1 MRGGELT
8 ATARDKY
15 GYNKWVNWVNKMA
28 TKGKYHSAKIY
39 VPKDVRETLGL
50 EEGDEIEFSIV
61 DEHEARMVVKKL
73 DADKK
78 LLEWPDRPLGIKGKL
93 TREEIYA
100 SL

>member
-1 MRGGELT
+1 MT
-8 ATARDKY
+8 
-15 GYNKWVNWVNKMA
+15 
-28 TKGKYHSAKIY
+28 TKVKYHSAKVYI
-39 VPKDVRETLGL
+39 PKKVREALGL

-61 DEHEARMVVKKL
+61 NEQEARIIVKKL

>member
-1 MRGGELT
+1 MT
-8 ATARDKY
+8 AKIIS
-15 GYNKWVNWVNKMA
+15 GQNKWVNWVTKMA
-28 TKGKYHSAKIY
+28 TKGKYHSAKVY
-39 VPKDVRETLGL
+39 VPVDVRKMLGL
-50 EEGDEIEFSIV
+50 EDGDEIEFLIV
-61 DEHEARMVVKKL
+61 DEHEARMVVKKA